1 MKQMIDR
8 RYGTWRGM
16 VRALLANLENASG
29 RLRSFALR
37 DPAAVRRAVF
47 VCHGNICRSAFA
59 HMEAV
64 RHGMRVA
71 SLGLSTSTGG
81 RSPTQALA
89 ASQRAGVDMS
99 AHRATS
105 WPDFK
110 VRPGDLFLVMEVR
123 QAHEVRRRLGPR
135 NDVQVALLGMWCAPP
150 RPHLHDPYR
159 LGDAYFD
166 TCFVHVRQAV
176 ARLAADLPNARIPS
190 AHADSPI
197 NRTKNAPWTAPRYL
211 PPN

>member
-1 MKQMIDR
+1 MKETIDR

-16 VRALLANLENASG
+16 IRAALAHLEHATG

-37 DPAAVRRAVF
+37 DPSGVRRAVF

-59 HMEAV
+59 HMEAI
-64 RHGMRVA
+64 RHGLNVA

-81 RSPTQALA
+81 RSPKQALA
-89 ASQRAGVDMS
+89 ASARAGVDMT

-110 VRPGDLFLVMEVR
+110 VLPGDLFLVMEVR

-135 NDVQVALLGMWCAPP
+135 DDVQVALLGMWCKPP
-150 RPHLHDPYR
+150 MPHLHDPYT
-159 LGDAYFD
+159 LGDPYFD
-166 TCFVHVRQAV
+166 TCFIRVREAV
-176 ARLAADLPNARIPS
+176 ANLSLDLPNARIEP
-190 AHADSPI
+190 PTTR
-197 NRTKNAPWTAPRYL
+197 NKTA
-211 PPN
+211 